1 MDIGEE
7 RQFCLL
13 SFIFW
18 PQLQISS
25 NNKYI
30 SSFFIFPQ
38 IFNRMFGCYIC
49 MYIVSDQGIYQ
60 LGAKLYAEEP
70 FLLGIDWSLYSTVW
84 CIGQIEASTS
94 PLRAFYTFVVPER
107 REFDYQSLPGCGEF
121 DPHAKGVGNLNRS
134 LDFMWNL
141 WALCTW
147 RAIMAGTQCTSNVD
161 CILTD
166 WQVNEVN
173 IVVKYS

>member
-49 MYIVSDQGIYQ
+49 MYIGSDQGIYQ

-70 FLLGIDWSLYSTVW
+70 FLLGIDWSLYSTV
-84 CIGQIEASTS
+84 
-94 PLRAFYTFVVPER
+94 
-107 REFDYQSLPGCGEF
+107 
-121 DPHAKGVGNLNRS
+121 
-134 LDFMWNL
+134 
-141 WALCTW
+141 
-147 RAIMAGTQCTSNVD
+147 
-161 CILTD
+161 
-166 WQVNEVN
+166 
-173 IVVKYS
+173 